1 MFINESNVPLTQW
14 RSRFLLC
21 VLRRFGQWPRRFSKR
36 WADQFVFFVFLFS
49 ILLFG
54 FASLKE
60 TIPNSPRPR
69 ARKKKQTN
77 KQTKDERG
85 ERKREESHGET
96 FSGRDFLRPATPS
109 AAVESPTRRPRFLL
123 FSFKKT
129 NKNRSAPFSDRR
141 RRIMHATRRHRSVS
155 TTTSSGAQKETKE
168 KKNPEF
174 LSTCRFY
181 ERHRA
186 SLLLLLF
193 FYSLLYGSLIGFLY
207 RHAPVAEFLN
217 QFHSVVLDWPMRTE
231 EKKKKKERRF
241 TAARLYFSAFVF
253 TRPRPPGWSSCQTW
267 RTAASWG
274 PASPLWSWRSRLRS
288 WQCPC
293 RLGSWPPPAAP
304 VWPEQRGERKKNRRL
319 VHFLRGG
326 LPDEV
331 EATQTLASSSPRWA
345 KTSPM
350 TKGTGADSSSTM
362 RRSSEAS
369 SRFWRSLC
377 ASVGG
382 CGH

>member
-1 MFINESNVPLTQW
+1 MAVPFSFVCSTPV
-14 RSRFLLC
+14 RSMATSVQQKMSRSVCFFC
-21 VLRRFGQWPRRFSKR
+21 
-36 WADQFVFFVFLFS
+36 FFVFY
-49 ILLFG
+49 
-54 FASLKE
+54 FAIRFCLSQGNDSE
-60 TIPNSPRPR
+60 FATSAR
-69 ARKKKQTN
+69 AQKKTNKQTN
-77 KQTKDERG
+77 KQKTSEEKEKERRATAKRFRDAIFCGRRPRRPPLSHRLDDQDFSFFLLKKQTKIGQRLFPTGGGGLCTRRG
-85 ERKREESHGET
+85 DIVPCQRRRRVERKR
-96 FSGRDFLRPATPS
+96 
-109 AAVESPTRRPRFLL
+109 
-123 FSFKKT
+123 K
-129 NKNRSAPFSDRR
+129 
-141 RRIMHATRRHRSVS
+141 
-155 TTTSSGAQKETKE
+155 QK

-207 RHAPVAEFLN
+207 RHAPVAEFFN

-241 TAARLYFSAFVF
+241 TAARLYFSAFAF